1 MRTTDVQDDLRQYEA
16 MALMV
21 GRSLARRLRGLRG
34 PQLQQVT
41 RRFLGAFL
49 GELVRD
55 NEMDSATLLGLA
67 HLPLDLALMQHQGAD
82 PGPLEELAT
91 PKVAADAR
99 PR

>member
-1 MRTTDVQDDLRQYEA
+1 MQDDLRQYEA
-16 MALMV
+16 MALLV

-34 PQLQQVT
+34 PALQQVT
-41 RRFLGAFL
+41 RRFLNAFL

-67 HLPLDLALMQHQGAD
+67 HLPLDLALMQHRAPE
-82 PGPLEELAT
+82 PGPAEGLDT
-91 PKVAADAR
+91 PTVAV